1 MRFAVSSAP
10 KAIVIGALG
19 CAAAFLV
26 ACGDRNGLLPGDQ
39 ASKLSS
45 ALDGVSA
52 ACQGGDIARAQSAAA
67 RFSADVSRLRAAT
80 VDANLIRGL
89 RQGAATLEQLVAES
103 CDRETISTQT
113 TIQTTPETTPVTP
126 QVTTQETPPPDVTTQ
141 ETPPATTPDD
151 GSGGGTTPPDD
162 GGGSGG
168 GGGTTTPPS
177 DGGGQTGG
185 GSEPDGGAGAGG
197 AQGDSQPNQGNP
209 GGAVAPEQGG
219 TP

>member
-10 KAIVIGALG
+10 KAIVIGVLG

-52 ACQGGDIARAQSAAA
+52 ACQSGDIARAQSAAA
-67 RFSADVSRLRAAT
+67 KFNADIQQLRAAT

-89 RQGAATLEQLVAES
+89 RQGAATLEQLVSDS
-103 CDRETISTQT
+103 CDTQTIRTQT
-113 TIQTTPETTPVTP
+113 TIETTPETTPTAPPPVTTSETPPPPQTTPETTP
-126 QVTTQETPPPDVTTQ
+126 Q
-141 ETPPATTPDD
+141 TTPDNGGSTPPD
-151 GSGGGTTPPDD
+151 TGGGAEPTTPDSGGGAPDTGAD
-162 GGGSGG
+162 GGA
-168 GGGTTTPPS
+168 PS
-177 DGGGQTGG
+177 DGT
-185 GSEPDGGAGAGG
+185 D
-197 AQGDSQPNQGNP
+197 PNQGNP
-209 GGAVAPEQGG
+209 GGAVAPGQGG